1 MFFDYFSLLLEARWT
16 SWSLNWSPVDLI
28 DRISYFHSMKKYLLI
43 IFIVVACFHDAIE
56 SKLDLQS
63 KARVNSVN
71 ITIHSQ
77 IDHTFESTSSKN
89 DVEKS
94 FLNIQVVSHTAVPK
108 KLHFKIWKPP
118 VINSPFKG

>member
-1 MFFDYFSLLLEARWT
+1 MK
-16 SWSLNWSPVDLI
+16 VDLT
-28 DRISYFHSMKKYLLI
+28 DRISYFAPMKKYVLL

-77 IDHTFESTSSKN
+77 IDHTFESTTSKN
-89 DVEKS
+89 EVEKS
-94 FLNIQVVSHTAVPK
+94 FLNVQLISDTSVPK

-118 VINSPFKG
+118 VLNSPI

>member
-1 MFFDYFSLLLEARWT
+1 
-16 SWSLNWSPVDLI
+16 
-28 DRISYFHSMKKYLLI
+28 MKKYLLI

-71 ITIHSQ
+71 ISIHSQ
-77 IDHTFESTSSKN
+77 IDHTFESTTSKN

-94 FLNIQVVSHTAVPK
+94 FLNVQFVSQTSVPQR
-108 KLHFKIWKPP
+108 LYFKIWKPP
-118 VINSPFKG
+118 VINSSFNC